1 MVQSALFHDCLAL
14 SFWLN
19 VPIIARMGSLF
30 YVTISVDSVLLSFP
44 KLVKIHNV
52 IWLGISKF
60 CSSWIYCWAEIY
72 RKQIIHGWLW
82 PRRAYHPLAI
92 ANILFRYFEFLDCL
106 RVERSF
112 MLSWGL
118 WYLPASLD
126 WSTLWWG
133 VFTFQPA
140 WIAISNGSLYGRMFF
155 LVHLSVLLESGIL
168 CYFQDSR
175 SFIYLKE
182 TSDKWMM

>member
-1 MVQSALFHDCLAL
+1 MLHF
-14 SFWLN
+14 N
-19 VPIIARMGSLF
+19 SL
-30 YVTISVDSVLLSFP
+30 YNILLLSIQHSLS
-44 KLVKIHNV
+44 KLGMSILYIHILLSLN
-52 IWLGISKF
+52 
-60 CSSWIYCWAEIY
+60 IY
-72 RKQIIHGWLW
+72 KVIIHRWIW
-82 PRRAYHPLAI
+82 SRRAYHPLAI